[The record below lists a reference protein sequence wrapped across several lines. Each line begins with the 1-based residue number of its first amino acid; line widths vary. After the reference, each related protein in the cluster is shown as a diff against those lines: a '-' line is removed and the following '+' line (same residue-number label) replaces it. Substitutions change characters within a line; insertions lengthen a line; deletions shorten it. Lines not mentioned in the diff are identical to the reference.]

1 MDENLLQMNQ
11 VRSEDELAVVNI
23 SSTEIGALSKETAE
37 RILKTKD
44 TDYIHQLMYVP
55 IEKKEDLNW
64 LIQSVGAALDDDDE
78 DEDDAALEFADLL
91 YFFVIP
97 LYEEYIVRDHHLY
110 EYLEDLLVR
119 LASRAHSDI
128 HALVDVMRDDLTE
141 MNIKKSL

>member
-1 MDENLLQMNQ
+1 MDQNLLQMNQ
-11 VRSEDELAVVNI
+11 VRSEDGLAVVNI

-37 RILKTKD
+37 RILQAKD

-64 LIQSVGAALDDDDE
+64 LIQIVGEALDDE

-97 LYEEYIVRDHHLY
+97 LYEEYIMRDRHLY

>member
-1 MDENLLQMNQ
+1 MDQNLLQMNL
-11 VRSEDELAVVNI
+11 VRSEGELTVVNI

-37 RILKTKD
+37 RILQTKD

-64 LIQSVGAALDDDDE
+64 LIQSVGEALDDE

-97 LYEEYIVRDHHLY
+97 LYEEYIMRDRHLY

>member
-1 MDENLLQMNQ
+1 MDQNLLQMNQ

-37 RILKTKD
+37 RILQAKD

-64 LIQSVGAALDDDDE
+64 LIQSVREALDDE

-97 LYEEYIVRDHHLY
+97 LYEEYIMRDHHLY
-110 EYLEDLLVR
+110 ECLEDLLER

-128 HALVDVMRDDLTE
+128 HALVNVMRDDLTE
-141 MNIKKSL
+141 MNMKKSL

>member
-1 MDENLLQMNQ
+1 MDQNLLQMDQ

-37 RILKTKD
+37 RILQTQD

-64 LIQSVGAALDDDDE
+64 LIQSVGEALDDE
-78 DEDDAALEFADLL
+78 NEDDAALEFADLL

-97 LYEEYIVRDHHLY
+97 LYE
-110 EYLEDLLVR
+110 
-119 LASRAHSDI
+119 DI
-128 HALVDVMRDDLTE
+128 
-141 MNIKKSL
+141 

>member
-1 MDENLLQMNQ
+1 MDQNLLQMNQ
-11 VRSEDELAVVNI
+11 VRSEDELKVVNI

-37 RILKTKD
+37 RILQAKD

-64 LIQSVGAALDDDDE
+64 LIQSVGEALDDE

-97 LYEEYIVRDHHLY
+97 LYEEYIMRDHHLY
-110 EYLEDLLVR
+110 ECLEDLLVR

-128 HALVDVMRDDLTE
+128 HALVNVMRDDLTE
-141 MNIKKSL
+141 MNMKKSL

>member
-1 MDENLLQMNQ
+1 MDQNLLQMNQ

-37 RILKTKD
+37 RILQMKD

-64 LIQSVGAALDDDDE
+64 LIQSVGEALDDN
-78 DEDDAALEFADLL
+78 DDAALELADLL

-97 LYEEYIVRDHHLY
+97 FYKEYIVMDHHLY
-110 EYLEDLLVR
+110 ECIDGLLVR
-119 LASRAHSDI
+119 LASRAHPDI
-128 HALVDVMRDDLTE
+128 LTLVDVMRDDLTG
-141 MNIKKSL
+141 MNMKKSL